1 MNILMDK
8 VKDTFEKIKYKHPW
22 DKYYK
27 KNQRDI
33 KVPNMSCYE
42 YIREQN
48 KNNMDSYAI
57 NYFNNKMTYRYFF
70 GEINLCA
77 KALRS
82 QGIRPGDVVTVM
94 MANTPEAVIAFY
106 AINKIGA
113 IANMVHPLSAE
124 EEIKLSL
131 NATKS
136 VMLIAINVSC
146 KKVMNV
152 IEDTSV
158 YKTVIVSPGDSMPTL
173 LKFGYYI
180 TQGRKVEVPK
190 KSEDFMFWNDFM
202 MKGKHFT
209 QKVLVKTTK
218 DQPAAILHSGGTT
231 GTPKNIVLTNGNI
244 NALAVQGG
252 IIFPK
257 VGVGDTMLTILPL
270 FHCFGL
276 CVCVHC
282 VLSLEATTILVP
294 QFDAKRFDKLFK
306 QYKPTIIA
314 GVPTL
319 YEALLTNKHMEDMDL
334 SYIKYLICGGDS
346 LTEAKHNELDKF
358 FRDHGCDAGMTPGYG
373 MTETCGPTVAGI
385 LGTAT
390 PGAIGIPLPG
400 NDMKIVSIET
410 REEVPPREVGE
421 IMISGPVVMPGYL
434 DNEKETN
441 DMLEMDEKGKV
452 WVKTGDLGYVTED
465 GLLYYVQRL
474 KRMLIVSGYNVY
486 PSHIEEILM
495 QHPDILNCG
504 VIGIP
509 HPYKVQVPKA
519 FIVVKNGVKVDND
532 FRKKIKEYC
541 EKNLAFY
548 MIPKEFVFKESLP
561 KTMIGKVNYR
571 ELEKEEK
578 NKSANS

>member
-1 MNILMDK
+1 MKIIDEMKKKIDK
-8 VKDTFEKIKYKHPW
+8 TIDKIKYKNPW

-27 KNQRDI
+27 KEDREIN
-33 KVPNMSCYE
+33 VPNMSCYE
-42 YIREQN
+42 YLRECN

-57 NYFNNKMTYRYFF
+57 NYFNKKMTYRYFF

-82 QGIRPGDVVTVM
+82 QGIRPGDVVTIM
-94 MANTPEAVIAFY
+94 MANTPEAVISFY
-106 AINKIGA
+106 AVNKIGA

-131 NATKS
+131 NTTKS

-146 KKVMNV
+146 KKAMNI
-152 IEDTSV
+152 IEDTDV
-158 YKTVIVSPGDSMPTL
+158 YKTVVVSPGDSMPTL
-173 LKFGYYI
+173 MKFGYFI

-190 KSEDFMFWNDFM
+190 KSENFMSWNDFM
-202 MKGKHFT
+202 IKGRNFT

-218 DQPAAILHSGGTT
+218 DQAAAILHSGGTT

-244 NALAVQGG
+244 NALACQGR

-257 VGVGDTMLTILPL
+257 VGPGDTMLTILPL

-282 VLSLEATTILVP
+282 VLVLGGTDILIP

-306 QYKPTIIA
+306 QYKPSIIA

-319 YEALLTNKHMEDMDL
+319 YEAIRTNKHFDGMDL
-334 SYIKYLICGGDS
+334 SYVKYLICGGDS
-346 LTEAKHNELDKF
+346 LSESKHNDLDKF
-358 FRDHGCDAGMTPGYG
+358 FREHGCDAGMTPGYG
-373 MTETCGPTVAGI
+373 MTETCGPVVAGI
-385 LGTAT
+385 LGTAV
-390 PGAIGIPLPG
+390 PGGIGIPMPG
-400 NDMKIVSIET
+400 NEMKIVSLET
-410 REEVPPREVGE
+410 REEVPAREVGE
-421 IMISGPVVMPGYL
+421 IMISGPTVMPGYL

-452 WVKTGDLGYVTED
+452 WVKTGDLGYATED
-465 GLLYYVQRL
+465 GVLYYVQRL

-486 PSHIEEILM
+486 PSHIEEVLM
-495 QHPDILNCG
+495 RHPDILNCG

-519 FIVVKNGVKVDND
+519 FIVVKNGVKVDNN
-532 FRKKIKEYC
+532 FKKEIKEYC
-541 EKNLAFY
+541 EKNLAVY
-548 MIPKEFVFKESLP
+548 MIPKEFVFRESLP

-571 ELEKEEK
+571 ELEAEEE
-578 NKSANS
+578 

>member
-8 VKDTFEKIKYKHPW
+8 VKEVFSKDSHKRPW
-22 DKYYK
+22 EKYYK
-27 KNQRDI
+27 RNERNI
-33 KVPNMSCYE
+33 KVPNMSVYE
-42 YIREQN
+42 YLRECN
-48 KNNMDSYAI
+48 KDNMDAIAI
-57 NYFNNKMTYRYFF
+57 NYFNKTMTFRYFF
-70 GEINLCA
+70 GEVNLCA

-82 QGIRPGDVVTVM
+82 QGIRPGDVVTVL

-124 EEIKLSL
+124 EEIKHSL
-131 NATKS
+131 VSTKS

-146 KKVMNV
+146 KKVMNI
-152 IEDTSV
+152 IEETDV
-158 YKTVIVSPGDSMPTL
+158 YKTVVVSPGDSMPTL

-180 TQGRKVEVPK
+180 TQGRKIEVPK

-202 MKGKHFT
+202 MKGRHYT
-209 QKVLVKTTK
+209 QKVLVKTTN

-231 GTPKNIVLTNGNI
+231 GTPKNIVLTNGNF
-244 NALAVQGG
+244 NALSCQAR
-252 IIFPK
+252 IIFPLVK
-257 VGVGDTMLTILPL
+257 SGDSMLTILPL

-276 CVCVHC
+276 CVCVHAVMC
-282 VLSLEATTILVP
+282 LNGGVILIP
-294 QFDAKRFDKLFK
+294 QFDAKKFDSLLSK
-306 QYKPTIIA
+306 YKPTLIA

-319 YEALLTNKHMEDMDL
+319 FEAMMNNKKVQDMNL
-334 SYIKYLICGGDS
+334 SYIKYLIVGGDS
-346 LTEAKHNELDKF
+346 LTEVKNNEMNKF
-358 FRDHGCDAGMTPGYG
+358 IRSHGIQNDVVQGYG
-373 MTETCGPTVAGI
+373 MTETTGPTVAGVM
-385 LGTAT
+385 GTGI

-400 NDMKIVSIET
+400 NDMKIVSVET
-410 REEVPPREVGE
+410 KEEVPFGEVGE
-421 IMISGPVVMPGYL
+421 ICISGPVVMPGYL

-441 DMLEMDEKGKV
+441 EMLEKDEKGKI
-452 WVKTGDLGYVTED
+452 WVHTGDLGYVNED
-465 GLLYYVQRL
+465 GILYYVQRL

-486 PSHIEEILM
+486 PSHVENVLM
-495 QHPDILNCG
+495 EHPAVLNCG

-519 FIVVKNGVKVDND
+519 FIVLNSGYKADNAL
-532 FRKKIKEYC
+532 KKEIKEYC

-548 MIPKEFVFKESLP
+548 MIPKEFVFRESLP

-578 NKSANS
+578 ENNK

>member
-1 MNILMDK
+1 MENIIDK
-8 VKDTFEKIKYKHPW
+8 VKKKFDKMTYKHPW

-27 KNQRDI
+27 KSDREIN
-33 KVPNMSCYE
+33 VPNMSVYE
-42 YIREQN
+42 HMREQN
-48 KNNMDSYAI
+48 KNNMDSIAI

-82 QGIRPGDVVTVM
+82 QGIRPGDVVTVL

-146 KKVMNV
+146 KKVMNI
-152 IEDTSV
+152 IEDTNV

-173 LKFGYYI
+173 LKFGYFI
-180 TQGRKVEVPK
+180 TQGRKIEVPK

-202 MKGKHFT
+202 IKGKNFT

-218 DQPAAILHSGGTT
+218 DQPAVILHSGGTT
-231 GTPKNIVLTNGNI
+231 GTPKNIVLTNGNM
-244 NALAVQGG
+244 NALAIQGG

-282 VLSLEATTILVP
+282 VLSLGATTILVP

-319 YEALLTNKHMEDMDL
+319 YEALLTNKYMDDMDL
-334 SYIKYLICGGDS
+334 SYVKYLICGGDS

-358 FRDHGCDAGMTPGYG
+358 FRKHGCDAGMTPGYG
-373 MTETCGPTVAGI
+373 MTETCGPTVAGV
-385 LGTAT
+385 LGAAI

-400 NDMKIVSIET
+400 NDMKIVSLET
-410 REEVPPREVGE
+410 REEVPAREVGE
-421 IMISGPVVMPGYL
+421 IMISGPVVMSGYL

-441 DMLEMDEKGKV
+441 EMLEMDEKGKI

-465 GLLYYVQRL
+465 GVLYYVQRL

-486 PSHIEEILM
+486 PSHIEEVLM
-495 QHPDILNCG
+495 KHPDVVNCG

-532 FRKKIKEYC
+532 FRKQIKEYC

-548 MIPKEFVFKESLP
+548 MIPKEFVFRESLP

-571 ELEKEEK
+571 ELEKEE
-578 NKSANS
+578 N

>member
-8 VKDTFEKIKYKHPW
+8 MKEVFSKDSHKRPW
-22 DKYYK
+22 EKYYK
-27 KNQRDI
+27 RNERNI
-33 KVPNMSCYE
+33 KVPNMSVYE
-42 YIREQN
+42 YLRECN
-48 KNNMDSYAI
+48 KDNMDAIAI
-57 NYFNNKMTYRYFF
+57 NYFNKTMTFRYFF
-70 GEINLCA
+70 GEVNLCA

-82 QGIRPGDVVTVM
+82 QGIRPGDVVTVL

-124 EEIKLSL
+124 EEIKHSL
-131 NATKS
+131 VSTKS

-146 KKVMNV
+146 KKVMNI
-152 IEDTSV
+152 IEETDV
-158 YKTVIVSPGDSMPTL
+158 YKTVVVSPGDSMPTL

-180 TQGRKVEVPK
+180 TQGRKIEVPK

-202 MKGKHFT
+202 MKGRHYT
-209 QKVLVKTTK
+209 QKVLVKTTN

-231 GTPKNIVLTNGNI
+231 GTPKNIVLTNGNF
-244 NALAVQGG
+244 NALSCQAR
-252 IIFPK
+252 IIFPLVK
-257 VGVGDTMLTILPL
+257 SGDSMLTILPL

-276 CVCVHC
+276 CVCVHAVMC
-282 VLSLEATTILVP
+282 LNGGVILIP
-294 QFDAKRFDKLFK
+294 QFDAKKFDSLLSK
-306 QYKPTIIA
+306 YKPTLIA

-319 YEALLTNKHMEDMDL
+319 FEAMMNNKKVQDMNL
-334 SYIKYLICGGDS
+334 SYIKYLIVGGDS
-346 LTEAKHNELDKF
+346 LTEVKNNEMNKF
-358 FRDHGCDAGMTPGYG
+358 IRSHGIQNDVVQGYG
-373 MTETCGPTVAGI
+373 MTETTGPTVAGVM
-385 LGTAT
+385 GTGI

-400 NDMKIVSIET
+400 NDMKIVSVDT
-410 REEVPPREVGE
+410 KEEVPFGEVGE
-421 IMISGPVVMPGYL
+421 ICISGPVVMPGYL

-441 DMLEMDEKGKV
+441 EMLEKDEKGKI
-452 WVKTGDLGYVTED
+452 WVHTGDLGYVNED
-465 GLLYYVQRL
+465 GILYYVQRL

-486 PSHIEEILM
+486 PSHVENVLM
-495 QHPDILNCG
+495 EHPAVLNCG

-519 FIVVKNGVKVDND
+519 FIVLNSGYKADNAL
-532 FRKKIKEYC
+532 KKEIKEYC

-548 MIPKEFVFKESLP
+548 MIPKEFVFRESLP

-578 NKSANS
+578 ENNK

>member
-1 MNILMDK
+1 MNVLIDK
-8 VKDTFEKIKYKHPW
+8 MKDTFDKITHKKAW

-27 KNQRDI
+27 KNERKI
-33 KVPNMSCYE
+33 EVPNLSAYE
-42 YIREQN
+42 YLRECN
-48 KNNMDSYAI
+48 KDNMDSIAI
-57 NYFNNKMTYRYFF
+57 NYFNKTMTFKYFF
-70 GEINLCA
+70 GEVNLCA

-82 QGIRPGDVVTVM
+82 QGIRPGDVVTVL

-124 EEIKLSL
+124 EEIKHSL

-146 KKVMNV
+146 KKVMNI
-152 IEDTSV
+152 IEETDV
-158 YKTVIVSPGDSMPTL
+158 YKTVVVSPGDSMPPL

-202 MKGKHFT
+202 AKGRHYT

-218 DQPAAILHSGGTT
+218 DQAAAILHSGGTT
-231 GTPKNIVLTNGNI
+231 GTPKNIVLTNGNF
-244 NALAVQGG
+244 NALCKQAK

-257 VGVGDTMLTILPL
+257 IKSGDSMLTILPL

-276 CVCVHC
+276 CVCVHAVMC
-282 VLSLEATTILVP
+282 LNGGITLIP
-294 QFDAKRFDKLFK
+294 QFDAKRFDKLFSK
-306 QYKPTIIA
+306 YKPTLVA

-319 YEALLTNKHMEDMDL
+319 YEALLTNKYMEHMDL
-334 SYIKYLICGGDS
+334 SYVKYCICGGDC
-346 LTEAKHNELDKF
+346 LTEAKNKELNRF
-358 FRDHGCDAGMTPGYG
+358 FDEHGIQNHIIQGYG
-373 MTETCGPTVAGI
+373 MTETTGPTVAGI
-385 LGTAT
+385 MGTNK
-390 PGAIGIPLPG
+390 PGVIGIPLPG
-400 NDMKIVSIET
+400 NDMKIVSVDT
-410 REEVPPREVGE
+410 KEEVKTGEVGE
-421 IMISGPVVMPGYL
+421 ICIAGPVVMPGYL

-441 DMLEMDEKGKV
+441 DMLEKDEKGKV
-452 WVKTGDLGYVTED
+452 WVHTGDLGYVDED

-486 PSHIEEILM
+486 PSHVENILM
-495 QHPDILNCG
+495 EHPAVLNCG

-519 FIVVKNGVKVDND
+519 FIVLNDGFKSDNSL
-532 FRKKIKEYC
+532 KKDIKEYC

-548 MIPKEFVFKESLP
+548 MIPKEFVFRESLP

-571 ELEKEEK
+571 ELEKEE
-578 NKSANS
+578 AENSKK

>member
-8 VKDTFEKIKYKHPW
+8 VKEVFSKDSHKRPW
-22 DKYYK
+22 EKYYK
-27 KNQRDI
+27 RNERNI
-33 KVPNMSCYE
+33 KVPNMSVYE
-42 YIREQN
+42 YLRECN
-48 KNNMDSYAI
+48 KDNMDAIAI
-57 NYFNNKMTYRYFF
+57 NYFNKTMTFRYFF
-70 GEINLCA
+70 GEVNLCA

-82 QGIRPGDVVTVM
+82 QGIRPGDVVTVL

-124 EEIKLSL
+124 EEIKHSL
-131 NATKS
+131 VSTKS

-146 KKVMNV
+146 KKVMNI
-152 IEDTSV
+152 IEETDV
-158 YKTVIVSPGDSMPTL
+158 YKTVVVSPGDSMPTL

-180 TQGRKVEVPK
+180 TQGRKIEVPK

-202 MKGKHFT
+202 MKGRHYT
-209 QKVLVKTTK
+209 QKVLVKTTN

-231 GTPKNIVLTNGNI
+231 GTPKNIVLTNGNF
-244 NALAVQGG
+244 NALSCQAR
-252 IIFPK
+252 IIFPLVK
-257 VGVGDTMLTILPL
+257 SGDSMLTILPL

-276 CVCVHC
+276 CVCVHAVMC
-282 VLSLEATTILVP
+282 LNGGVILIP
-294 QFDAKRFDKLFK
+294 QFDAKKFDSLLSK
-306 QYKPTIIA
+306 YKPTLIA

-319 YEALLTNKHMEDMDL
+319 FEAMMNNKKVQDMNL
-334 SYIKYLICGGDS
+334 SYIKYLIVGGDS
-346 LTEAKHNELDKF
+346 LTEVKNNEMNKF
-358 FRDHGCDAGMTPGYG
+358 IRSHGIQNDVVQGYG
-373 MTETCGPTVAGI
+373 MTETTGPTVAGVM
-385 LGTAT
+385 GTGI

-400 NDMKIVSIET
+400 NDMKIVSVDT
-410 REEVPPREVGE
+410 KEEVPFGEVGE
-421 IMISGPVVMPGYL
+421 ICISGPVVMPGYL

-441 DMLEMDEKGKV
+441 EMLEKDEKGKI
-452 WVKTGDLGYVTED
+452 WVHTGDLGYVNED
-465 GLLYYVQRL
+465 GILYYVQRL

-486 PSHIEEILM
+486 PSHVENVLM
-495 QHPDILNCG
+495 AHPAVLNCG

-519 FIVVKNGVKVDND
+519 FIVLNSGYKADND
-532 FRKKIKEYC
+532 LKKDIKEYC

-548 MIPKEFVFKESLP
+548 MIPKEFVFRESLP

-578 NKSANS
+578 ENNK

>member
-1 MNILMDK
+1 MKIMDK
-8 VKDTFEKIKYKHPW
+8 VKKTIDKMKYKHPW
-22 DKYYK
+22 DKYYD
-27 KNQRDI
+27 KNERDI
-33 KVPNMSCYE
+33 EVPNMSCYE
-42 YIREQN
+42 YLRECN
-48 KNNMDSYAI
+48 KNNMDSLAI
-57 NYFNNKMTYRYFF
+57 NYFNNKMTFKYFF

-82 QGIRPGDVVTVM
+82 QGIRPGDVVTIL

-106 AINKIGA
+106 AVNKIGA

-124 EEIKLSL
+124 EEIKFSL
-131 NATKS
+131 NSTKS

-146 KKVMNV
+146 KKVMNI

-158 YKTVIVSPGDSMPTL
+158 YKTVIVSPGDSMPPVM
-173 LKFGYYI
+173 KFGYFI
-180 TQGRKVEVPK
+180 TQGRKVETPK
-190 KSEDFMFWNDFM
+190 KSEDFMYWNDFM

-231 GTPKNIVLTNGNI
+231 GTPKNIVLTNGNF
-244 NALAVQGG
+244 NALSKQASIV
-252 IIFPK
+252 FPK
-257 VGVGDTMLTILPL
+257 IGPGDTMLTILPL

-276 CVCVHC
+276 CVCVHA
-282 VLSLEATTILVP
+282 VLCLGGANILIP
-294 QFDAKRFDKLFK
+294 QFDAKRFDKLFSK
-306 QYKPTIIA
+306 YRPTIVA

-319 YEALLTNKHMEDMDL
+319 YEALLTNKYMENMDL
-334 SYIKYLICGGDS
+334 SYVKYLICGGDC
-346 LTEAKHNELDKF
+346 LTEAKNTKINKF
-358 FRDHGCDAGMTPGYG
+358 LKEHGCDSEIIQGYG
-373 MTETCGPTVAGI
+373 MTETTGPTVAGVMGAS
-385 LGTAT
+385 L

-410 REEVPPREVGE
+410 REEVAPREVGE
-421 IMISGPVVMPGYL
+421 IMISGPIVMTGYL

-441 DMLEMDEKGKV
+441 ETLELDEKGKV

-465 GLLYYVQRL
+465 GVLYYVQRL

-486 PSHIEEILM
+486 PSHIEDILM
-495 QHPDILNCG
+495 AHPDIINCG

-519 FIVVKNGVKVDND
+519 FIVVKSGVKVDNA
-532 FRKKIKEYC
+532 FKKEIKEYC

-548 MIPKEFVFKESLP
+548 MIPKEFVFRESLP

-571 ELEKEEK
+571 ELEKEEQ
-578 NKSANS
+578 N